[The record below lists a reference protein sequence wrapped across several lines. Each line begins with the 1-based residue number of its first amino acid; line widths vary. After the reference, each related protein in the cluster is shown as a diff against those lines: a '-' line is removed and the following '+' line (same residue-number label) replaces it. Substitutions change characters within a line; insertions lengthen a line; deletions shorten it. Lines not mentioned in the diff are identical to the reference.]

1 MIVKQ
6 PNRVLKNRGG
16 ITMREYIASAY
27 DGHDYIFFFFCSNH
41 RAGSKANNQ
50 DALTAYKKAHGRN
63 RSIKIVNITRQQSN
77 GEPVLMP

>member
-27 DGHDYIFFFFCSNH
+27 DGHDYIFSFSAPIIGPGA
-41 RAGSKANNQ
+41 RR
-50 DALTAYKKAHGRN
+50 T
-63 RSIKIVNITRQQSN
+63 TR
-77 GEPVLMP
+77 MP